1 MLDFDKMEVILT
13 FNSTFLKIN
22 VETFNFLHEKII
34 ISLSVQK
41 IQLSACMFS
50 STECCPWQL
59 LNFLFFEDQVLVPLK
74 SLATAGEP
82 SVWIWGCCGH
92 TIFWLVF
99 NATVCSCYRIWNI
112 RSSGYF
118 FFYIQ
123 HLWEAREACEHLHR
137 ISNVWSRIFLLLFF
151 CLMQCNLLLACLILF
166 CKVFL

>member
-34 ISLSVQK
+34 LSLSVQK
-41 IQLSACMFS
+41 IQLNACMFS

-74 SLATAGEP
+74 SLATTGEP
-82 SVWIWGCCGH
+82 SEFGVAVV
-92 TIFWLVF
+92 TQF
-99 NATVCSCYRIWNI
+99 
-112 RSSGYF
+112 SGLYLMPLSVHVTEYEILDPVAI